1 MARSEVK
8 FRFSVRRAQP
18 SNRTKLF
25 NAAAAAPPERVVHPD
40 TPTSRVPDDAD
51 PVDPDDDPVE

>member
-1 MARSEVK
+1 VK

-18 SNRTKLF
+18 TNRTKLF